1 MLRGHLT
8 DAPVE
13 IMVSL
18 LTPFA
23 AYLAAEQ
30 LGVSGVLAT
39 VTTGLAI
46 GWWSPRIMDPD
57 VRLRGRAVWEM
68 VTFVL
73 NGLVF
78 LLIGLQ
84 LSSILP
90 SLVGRSPAT
99 VLGLGVLVS
108 LVVIVV
114 RFVWIIPSVFGL
126 PLLGH
131 RKRWSD
137 VLLLS
142 WAGMRGVVSLA
153 TALAL
158 PLETP
163 NRDLLLF
170 LTFCVILST
179 LVGQG
184 LTLPWLV
191 RLLGMS
197 DDGSADEQELHA
209 RIISLQA
216 ARERI
221 SKLAEEWPNHLP
233 LVETLEAQYNHRATH
248 LDEIHSHELDGTGKP
263 LSEEAAQEILEH
275 GQIRRAVID
284 AERQAVLMLRE
295 RGEIGD
301 EAWRRIERDLDLEEL
316 RLEA

>member
-1 MLRGHLT
+1 M
-8 DAPVE
+8 
-13 IMVSL
+13 
-18 LTPFA
+18 
-23 AYLAAEQ
+23 
-30 LGVSGVLAT
+30 
-39 VTTGLAI
+39 
-46 GWWSPRIMDPD
+46 
-57 VRLRGRAVWEM
+57 
-68 VTFVL
+68 TFVL

-90 SLVGRSPAT
+90 NLVGRSPLT
-99 VLGLGVLVS
+99 VIGLGLLVS
-108 LVVIVV
+108 LVVILV
-114 RFVWIIPSVFGL
+114 RFVWIVPAVFGL
-126 PLLGH
+126 PILGH
-131 RKRWSD
+131 RKTWPQ

-170 LTFCVILST
+170 LTFCVILVT

-209 RIISLQA
+209 RSVALQA
-216 ARERI
+216 ARLRI
-221 SKLAEEWPNHLP
+221 TGLADEWPTHQP
-233 LVETLEAQYNHRATH
+233 LIEALEAQYGHRATH
-248 LDEIHSHELDGTGKP
+248 LDEIHSHELDGTGQP
-263 LSEEAAQEILEH
+263 LSEVAAQEIVEH

-284 AERQAVLMLRE
+284 AERQAVLELRG